1 MLKTCLPNSIS
12 GPKKSFSKAVGGTR
26 LNDTNKAYGAEMTIG
41 SSLHV
46 LLQDQSPHWDN
57 SNISRIPLKG
67 KEISQ
72 IGPFSAVVG
81 QLQF

>member
-1 MLKTCLPNSIS
+1 MLKTCLPNGIS
-12 GPKKSFSKAVGGTR
+12 GQKNSKAVGGTR
-26 LNDTNKAYGAEMTIG
+26 SKDTDKAYGAEITIG

-46 LLQDQSPHWDN
+46 LLQDQSTHWD
-57 SNISRIPLKG
+57 STNISRIPLEG

-72 IGPFSAVVG
+72 IGPFSAVAG